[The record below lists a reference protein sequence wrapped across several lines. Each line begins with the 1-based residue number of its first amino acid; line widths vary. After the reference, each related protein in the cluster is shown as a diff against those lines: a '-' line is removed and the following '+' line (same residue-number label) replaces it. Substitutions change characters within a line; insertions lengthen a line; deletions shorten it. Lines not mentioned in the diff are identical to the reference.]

1 MKNRLW
7 RLIVAATLV
16 VGAMTAHAQSGD
28 ERILAAREA
37 LRTGDRQTLE
47 ALAAFHEPHLL
58 DPYVDYWLLMNVLA
72 RSEPPDGAAI
82 EAFLSQNRGS
92 VLAERLRE
100 AWVRRLAKDGDW
112 LGVTVAYPELRAP
125 DRDVRCHYLNARLQT
140 GDQEALVGA
149 RAMWDEGIE
158 TVEACQPLI
167 SALAIAGKIDSD
179 DIWWRIRRLME
190 GRRPAA
196 ARSLK
201 VWLPAG
207 EVPAEGDMERM
218 LAGPESYL
226 DRLPINF
233 AITRGGREM
242 AIAAMVRIAREDALA
257 AYVRLTRLNDRF
269 SAAERAYVY
278 SIIGWLGAEQHLLQ
292 AAEWFRAAGEVPMNA
307 DQLEWRVRAALRI
320 EDWRAVARAIES
332 MPASQRAE
340 TAWTYWLARARENAG
355 QRDEARGLY
364 AAIAGETDFYGLLA
378 AEELGRQ
385 FEPVAI
391 GGKGGNED
399 AARAD
404 ADPGLRRALAL
415 FRLDLRTEAVR
426 EWNWAL
432 RERDDRFLLA
442 AAELARRNEIYDRA
456 INTAELVRGLSDYEL
471 RYLAPYRQI
480 IEPQARQ
487 QGLDVSW
494 VYGVMRQESRFIS
507 VARSGVGAQG
517 LMQVMPATGKWVA
530 GKLGLKGYSLS
541 WLRDPD
547 TNVMIGTNY
556 MRLILEGLDN
566 HPVLASAGYNA
577 GPGRARR
584 WRDTR
589 PLEGAIYAETIPF
602 DETRD
607 YVKKVMANSV
617 VYGALFE
624 GRPQSLKARLG
635 TVMPGE

>member
-7 RLIVAATLV
+7 RSIVAATLM
-16 VGAMTAHAQSGD
+16 VGAIAAHAQSGD

-58 DPYVDYWLLMNVLA
+58 DAYVDYWLLMNVLA
-72 RSEPPDGAAI
+72 RIEPPDRALI
-82 EAFLSQNRGS
+82 EDFLSRNRGT

-112 LGVTVAYPELRAP
+112 LGVTVAYPELRSP
-125 DRDVRCHYLNARLQT
+125 DRDVRCHYLNARLLT
-140 GDQEALVGA
+140 GDQGALNGA

-167 SALAIAGKIDSD
+167 SALAVAGKIDND

-190 GRRPAA
+190 GRRPAV

-201 VWLPAG
+201 AWLPTD

-242 AIAAMVRIAREDALA
+242 AIAALVRVAREDALA
-257 AYVRLTRLNDRF
+257 AYVRFSRLNDRF
-269 SAAERAYVY
+269 SAAERGYVY
-278 SIIGWLGAEQHLLQ
+278 SVIGWLGAEQHLIQ
-292 AAEWFRAAGEVPMNA
+292 AAEWFKAAGDVPMSA
-307 DQLEWRVRAALRI
+307 DQREWRVRAALRL
-320 EDWRAVARAIES
+320 EDWRAVARAIEG
-332 MPASQRAE
+332 MPDEQRAE
-340 TAWTYWLARARENAG
+340 TTWTYWLARAQEKAGRRE
-355 QRDEARGLY
+355 EARRLY
-364 AAIAGETDFYGLLA
+364 ATIADETDFYGLLA
-378 AEELGRQ
+378 AEELGRK
-385 FEPVAI
+385 FETAAA
-391 GGKGGNED
+391 GGKSGGEE
-399 AARAD
+399 AARAES
-404 ADPGLRRALAL
+404 DPGLRRALAL

-432 RERDDRFLLA
+432 RDRDDRFLLA
-442 AAELARRNEIYDRA
+442 AADLARRNEIYDRA
-456 INTAELVRGLSDYEL
+456 INTAELARGMSDYEL
-471 RYLAPYRQI
+471 RFLAPYRQI

-494 VYGVMRQESRFIS
+494 VYGLMRQESRFIS
-507 VARSGVGAQG
+507 VARSNVGAQG

-556 MRLILEGLDN
+556 MRLIMEGLDN

-624 GRPQSLKARLG
+624 GRPQSLKGRLG
-635 TVMPGE
+635 TVMPGQ